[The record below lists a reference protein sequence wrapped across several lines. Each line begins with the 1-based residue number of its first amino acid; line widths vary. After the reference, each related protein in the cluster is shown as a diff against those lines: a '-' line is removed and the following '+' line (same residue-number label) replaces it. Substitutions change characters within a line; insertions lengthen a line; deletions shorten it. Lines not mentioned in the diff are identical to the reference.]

1 MRKPVRQSE
10 FGAVTHVGL
19 VRDNNEDSYA
29 AAPELGLWLVADG
42 LGGCEGGEVASRI
55 VAEHVAE
62 CVRNGMSIEEAIA
75 SSHDAVIAAS
85 QDGIGKKG
93 MGSTVVAA
101 VLAGNAY
108 RIAWVG
114 DSRAYLWNQEHLV
127 QLTRDHSLL
136 QELLDKGDLEQ
147 EEADGNPL
155 GSVLTQCIGQ
165 EKSAPLE
172 IEVEEGELYQGERI
186 LLCSD
191 GLYGEVGDEEMVSI
205 FAQGVDDQRMAEAL
219 VRAALANGG
228 SDNVTVLIISAPDD
242 AS

>member
-1 MRKPVRQSE
+1 MRKPIRQSE

-19 VRDNNEDSYA
+19 VRDNNEDSYV

-42 LGGCEGGEVASRI
+42 LGGCEGGEVASQV

-62 CVRNGMSIEEAIA
+62 CMRNGMSIEKAIA

-101 VLAGNAY
+101 VLADNAY

-114 DSRAYLWNQEHLV
+114 DSRAYLWHQEHLV
-127 QLTRDHSLL
+127 QLTRDHSML
-136 QELLDKGDLEQ
+136 QELLDKGVLEQ
-147 EEADGNPL
+147 EEAIGNPL
-155 GSVLTQCIGQ
+155 GNVLTQCIGQ
-165 EKSAPLE
+165 EKSASLE
-172 IEVEEGELYQGERI
+172 IEVEEGELYRGDRI

-205 FAQGVDDQRMAEAL
+205 FAQDVDDQGMAEAL
-219 VRAALANGG
+219 VTAALANGG
-228 SDNVTVLIISAPDD
+228 SDNVTVLVVSAH
-242 AS
+242 